1 MIKYPTGVEN
11 HGGKLRLWFIYK
23 GVRVREAL
31 GVFDTPKNRKV
42 AGELR
47 ASICFTIKTGT
58 FDYAVQF
65 PNSPNLAKF
74 GQARKDMTLY
84 ELSNKWLSLKEMDL
98 TINAFSR
105 YKSFISVTTSIIG
118 CNRLVSSI
126 TQEDILS
133 LRREL
138 LTGFQILGH
147 HQTNRSMKKGR
158 SVPTVNVYISC
169 LGAML
174 GFAFQNGYSDK
185 KPMIGIS
192 PLKKGRPDP
201 DPLTKSEYQRFLSAS
216 PSEQMK
222 NIWILAINTGM
233 RHGEI
238 CALSWEDIDTKNW
251 TITIRRNMAVINHF
265 TPPKTDSGNREI
277 RLTYPAIEALKNQM
291 AMTRLGE
298 CHDITVNLREF
309 AKKRVDQ
316 CTFVFCPKISA
327 RNGNGGHWY
336 SPGSIGTAWNAILK
350 KAGIRH
356 RKAYESRHTFACW
369 ALSAGA
375 NPNFVANQMGHA
387 SAQMIYNVYGK
398 WMSENNLDQMAILN
412 AGFNDNAPLMPQT
425 IAI

>member
-23 GVRVREAL
+23 GIRVREAL
-31 GVFDTPKNRKV
+31 GVPDTLKNRRI
-42 AGELR
+42 AGDLR
-47 ASICFTIKTGT
+47 SSICFTIKTGT
-58 FDYAVQF
+58 FDYTTQF
-65 PNSPNLAKF
+65 PNSPNLVKF
-74 GQARKDMTLY
+74 GQARKDMTLH
-84 ELSNKWLSLKEMDL
+84 EMSKKWLSLKEMDL

-105 YKSFISVTTSIIG
+105 YKSFIFVTTGILG
-118 CNRLVSSI
+118 TEKLVSSVN
-126 TQEDILS
+126 QEDILS

-138 LTGFQILGH
+138 LTGFQMLGH
-147 HQTNRSMKKGR
+147 HQTNRAMKKGR

-174 GFAFQNGYSDK
+174 AFAFQNGYSDK
-185 KPMIGIS
+185 DPMIGVS
-192 PLKKGRPDP
+192 PLKKAKPDP
-201 DPLTKSEYQRFLSAS
+201 DPLTKDEYQRLLSAA

-222 NIWILAINTGM
+222 NVWVLAINTGM

-277 RLTYPAIEALKNQM
+277 KLTSPAIEALKSQM
-291 AMTRLGE
+291 AMTRLSE
-298 CHDITVNLREF
+298 CHEITVHLREF
-309 AKKRVDQ
+309 SKKRVDQ
-316 CTFVFCPKISA
+316 CTFVFCPKVSA
-327 RNGNGGHWY
+327 RNGNGGYWY
-336 SPGSIGTAWNAILK
+336 SPGSIGTAWNTMLK
-350 KAGIRH
+350 KAGIKH

-398 WMSENNLDQMAILN
+398 WMAENNLDQIAILN
-412 AGFNDNAPLMPQT
+412 ASFNDSVPLMPQT

>member
-1 MIKYPTGVEN
+1 
-11 HGGKLRLWFIYK
+11 
-23 GVRVREAL
+23 
-31 GVFDTPKNRKV
+31 
-42 AGELR
+42 
-47 ASICFTIKTGT
+47 
-58 FDYAVQF
+58 
-65 PNSPNLAKF
+65 AKF

-118 CNRLVSSI
+118 CSRLVSSI

-147 HQTNRSMKKGR
+147 HQANRSMKKGR

-185 KPMIGIS
+185 NPMIGVS

-277 RLTYPAIEALKNQM
+277 RLTYPAIEAL
-291 AMTRLGE
+291 
-298 CHDITVNLREF
+298 
-309 AKKRVDQ
+309 
-316 CTFVFCPKISA
+316 
-327 RNGNGGHWY
+327 
-336 SPGSIGTAWNAILK
+336 
-350 KAGIRH
+350 
-356 RKAYESRHTFACW
+356 
-369 ALSAGA
+369 
-375 NPNFVANQMGHA
+375 
-387 SAQMIYNVYGK
+387 
-398 WMSENNLDQMAILN
+398 
-412 AGFNDNAPLMPQT
+412 
-425 IAI
+425 